1 MEQSQMSKFCID
13 LKGADLADI
22 VDQICIAWHGANCK
36 AQIEITADWA
46 EKLRIQIKSK
56 HGKGWSLDAVGE
68 SKFNPHGKCRMQYK
82 KTNQKRVGVVL
93 PIEWRPENFDKIF
106 HIADAVITIFLVNDV
121 SLKEALNA
129 AVDRTADSTAHQARL
144 QSRAGAIDA
153 Q

>member
-1 MEQSQMSKFCID
+1 MSKFCID

-22 VDQICIAWHGANCK
+22 VDQICVAWHGANCK

-46 EKLRIQIKSK
+46 ERLRKQIKSK

-82 KTNQKRVGVVL
+82 KPNQKRVGVVL

-106 HIADAVITIFLVNDV
+106 YMADAVITVFLANDV
-121 SLKEALNA
+121 SLKEAFNTA
-129 AVDRTADSTAHQARL
+129 IDRTADPTTHPHRL
-144 QSRAGAIDA
+144 QQGRHAVVP